1 VTELQTSHPLKCTP
15 PLAGLPIPPKGN
27 GAKRNRGGVGELA
40 NRGRG
45 SPVNRFPS
53 VERKPPV
60 SNYFPPIGRTVIV
73 AG

>member
-1 VTELQTSHPLKCTP
+1 MRNGHPAHYTP

-45 SPVNRFPS
+45 SPVNSFPILK
-53 VERKPPV
+53 EK
-60 SNYFPPIGRTVIV
+60 
-73 AG
+73 